1 VEVFAIT
8 YFFCA
13 GSEDEEMDYTSFKD
27 LKSIFVYWVLIIGV
41 HVLLY
46 VTCLE
51 KGLHSIGFPCMILV
65 SFVTH
70 VLM

>member
-1 VEVFAIT
+1 
-8 YFFCA
+8 
-13 GSEDEEMDYTSFKD
+13 MDYTSFKD

-46 VTCLE
+46 ITCLE
-51 KGLHSIGFPCMILV
+51 KGFYSIGFPCMILV